1 MDRSSTGVR
10 GVMGMTMLETRAAQA
25 EAIAPAVFG
34 LGGVATPAIPFRAEA
49 AAAVAAEHATAVDRD
64 ARFPAEAIAALKR
77 HRLLGMAVP
86 REFGGEGASMAEVA
100 DVAFKLGRACSS
112 TAMVFTMH
120 QIKVACI
127 MRHGCGSAWHEAMLR
142 RLCEDQWLL
151 ASSTTEGQNGGN
163 VRSSAAAIEA
173 EADAITLDRE
183 STVISY
189 GAEADGIVTTARRS
203 SEAAGSDQVL
213 VVLLREH
220 YRLEPVLQ
228 WDTLGM
234 RGTCSAGFR
243 LQARGSAEQV
253 LPVPYETIHSQTMTP
268 VAHILWGAAWSGIAA
283 AAVERAQNFIRK
295 AARHGKGQ
303 LPPGASHYTK
313 AQSSLRVLRTL
324 VQAGVARYEAALAD
338 ERLFGSLDFHA
349 AMNLL
354 KVDASETAVATV
366 MSAMRACGLSGYRN
380 DGESSIGRHLR
391 DILSSP
397 IMINN
402 DRILA
407 NLATTTLMSAVPT
420 SLMD

>member
-1 MDRSSTGVR
+1 
-10 GVMGMTMLETRAAQA
+10 MTMLETRADQG
-25 EAIAPAVFG
+25 AIAPGVFG
-34 LGGVATPAIPFRAEA
+34 LGGVEAPAIPFRAEA
-49 AAAVAAEHATAVDRD
+49 AAAVAAEHATEVDRD

-86 REFGGEGASMAEVA
+86 REFGGEGASMADVA
-100 DVAFKLGRACSS
+100 DVCFKLGRACSS
-112 TAMVFTMH
+112 AAMVFAMH
-120 QIKVACI
+120 QIKVACV
-127 MRHGCGSAWHEAMLR
+127 MRHACGSAWHEAMLR
-142 RLCEDQWLL
+142 RLCDEQMLL

-163 VRSSAAAIEA
+163 VRSSAAAIES
-173 EADAITLDRE
+173 ETDDAIVLDRE

-243 LQARGSAEQV
+243 LRARGSADQV
-253 LPVPYETIHSQTMTP
+253 LPVAYETIHSQTMTP

-303 LPPGASHYTK
+303 LPPGAAHYTK

-324 VQAGVARYEAALAD
+324 VQAGVVRYEAALAD

-354 KVDASETAVATV
+354 KVDASEIAVATV

-380 DGESSIGRHLR
+380 DGENSIGRHLR

-407 NLATTTLMSAVPT
+407 NLATTSLMSAVPT

>member
-1 MDRSSTGVR
+1 
-10 GVMGMTMLETRAAQA
+10 MTMLETRADQG
-25 EAIAPAVFG
+25 AIAPAVFG
-34 LGGVATPAIPFRAEA
+34 LGGVEAPAIPFRAEA

-64 ARFPAEAIAALKR
+64 ARFPGEAIAALKR

-86 REFGGEGASMAEVA
+86 REFGGEGASMADVA
-100 DVAFKLGRACSS
+100 DVCFKLGRACSS
-112 TAMVFTMH
+112 AAMVFAMH
-120 QIKVACI
+120 QIKVACV
-127 MRHGCGSAWHEAMLR
+127 MRHACGSAWHEAMLR
-142 RLCEDQWLL
+142 RLCDEQMLL

-163 VRSSAAAIEA
+163 VRSSAAAIES
-173 EADAITLDRE
+173 EKDDAIVLDRE

-243 LQARGSAEQV
+243 LRARGSADQV
-253 LPVPYETIHSQTMTP
+253 LPVAYETIHSQTMTP

-303 LPPGASHYTK
+303 LPPGAAHYTK

-324 VQAGVARYEAALAD
+324 VQAGIVRYEAALAD

-354 KVDASETAVATV
+354 KVDASEIAVATV

-407 NLATTTLMSAVPT
+407 NLATTSLMSAVPT

>member
-1 MDRSSTGVR
+1 
-10 GVMGMTMLETRAAQA
+10 MTMLETRADQG
-25 EAIAPAVFG
+25 AIAPAVFG
-34 LGGVATPAIPFRAEA
+34 LGGVEAPAISFRAEA
-49 AAAVAAEHATAVDRD
+49 AAAVAAEHATEVDRD
-64 ARFPAEAIAALKR
+64 ARFPGEAIAALKR

-86 REFGGEGASMAEVA
+86 REFGGEGASMADVA
-100 DVAFKLGRACSS
+100 DVCFKLGRACSS
-112 TAMVFTMH
+112 AAMVFAMH
-120 QIKVACI
+120 QIKVACV
-127 MRHGCGSAWHEAMLR
+127 MRHACGSAWHEAMLR
-142 RLCEDQWLL
+142 RLCDEQMLL

-163 VRSSAAAIEA
+163 VRSSAAAIES
-173 EADAITLDRE
+173 EKDDAIVLDRE

-243 LQARGSAEQV
+243 LRARGSADQV
-253 LPVPYETIHSQTMTP
+253 LPVAYETIHRQTMTP

-303 LPPGASHYTK
+303 LPPGAAHYTK
-313 AQSSLRVLRTL
+313 ALSSLRVLRTL
-324 VQAGVARYEAALAD
+324 VQAGVVRYEAALAD

-407 NLATTTLMSAVPT
+407 NLATTSLMSAVPT

>member
-1 MDRSSTGVR
+1 
-10 GVMGMTMLETRAAQA
+10 MTMLETRADQG
-25 EAIAPAVFG
+25 AIAPAVFG
-34 LGGVATPAIPFRAEA
+34 LGGVEAPAIPFRAEA

-64 ARFPAEAIAALKR
+64 ARFPGEAIAALKR

-86 REFGGEGASMAEVA
+86 REFGGEGASMADVA
-100 DVAFKLGRACSS
+100 DVCFKLGRACSS
-112 TAMVFTMH
+112 AAMVFAMH
-120 QIKVACI
+120 QIKVACV
-127 MRHGCGSAWHEAMLR
+127 MRHACGSAWHEAMLR
-142 RLCEDQWLL
+142 RLCDEQMLL

-163 VRSSAAAIEA
+163 VRSSAAAIES
-173 EADAITLDRE
+173 ETDDAIVLDRE

-243 LQARGSAEQV
+243 LRARGSADQV
-253 LPVPYETIHSQTMTP
+253 LPVAYETIHSQTMTP

-303 LPPGASHYTK
+303 LPPGAAHYTK

-324 VQAGVARYEAALAD
+324 VQAGIVRYEAALAD

-354 KVDASETAVATV
+354 KVDASEIAVATV

-407 NLATTTLMSAVPT
+407 NLATTSLMSAVPT

>member
-1 MDRSSTGVR
+1 
-10 GVMGMTMLETRAAQA
+10 MTMLETRADQG
-25 EAIAPAVFG
+25 AIAPAVFG
-34 LGGVATPAIPFRAEA
+34 LGGVETPAIPFRAEA
-49 AAAVAAEHATAVDRD
+49 AAAVAGEHALSVDRD

-86 REFGGEGASMAEVA
+86 RDLGGEGASTADVA
-100 DVAFKLGRACSS
+100 DVCFKLGRACSS
-112 TAMVFTMH
+112 AAMVFAMH
-120 QIKVACI
+120 QIKVACV
-127 MRHGCGSAWHEAMLR
+127 MRHACGSAWHEAMLR
-142 RLCEDQWLL
+142 RLCDEQMLL

-163 VRSSAAAIEA
+163 VRSSAAAIES
-173 EADAITLDRE
+173 ETDDAIVLDRE

-220 YRLEPVLQ
+220 YGLEPVLQ

-243 LQARGSAEQV
+243 LRARGSADQV
-253 LPVPYETIHSQTMTP
+253 LPVAYETIHSQTMTP

-303 LPPGASHYTK
+303 LPPGAAHYTK

-324 VQAGVARYEAALAD
+324 VQAGIVRYEAALAD
-338 ERLFGSLDFHA
+338 ECLFGSLDFHA

-354 KVDASETAVATV
+354 KVDASEIAVATV

-407 NLATTTLMSAVPT
+407 NLGTTSLMSAVPT

>member
-1 MDRSSTGVR
+1 
-10 GVMGMTMLETRAAQA
+10 MTMLETRADQG
-25 EAIAPAVFG
+25 AIAPAVFG
-34 LGGVATPAIPFRAEA
+34 LGGVEAPAIPFRAEA
-49 AAAVAAEHATAVDRD
+49 AAAVAAEHATEVDRD
-64 ARFPAEAIAALKR
+64 ARFPGEAIAALKR

-86 REFGGEGASMAEVA
+86 REFGGEGASMADVA
-100 DVAFKLGRACSS
+100 DVCFKLGRACSS
-112 TAMVFTMH
+112 AAMVFAMH
-120 QIKVACI
+120 QIKVACV
-127 MRHGCGSAWHEAMLR
+127 MRHACGSAWHEAMLR
-142 RLCEDQWLL
+142 RLCDEQMLL

-163 VRSSAAAIEA
+163 VRSSAAAIES
-173 EADAITLDRE
+173 ETDDAIVLDRE

-243 LQARGSAEQV
+243 LRARGSADQV
-253 LPVPYETIHSQTMTP
+253 LPVAYETIHSQTMTP

-303 LPPGASHYTK
+303 LPPGAAHYTK

-324 VQAGVARYEAALAD
+324 VQAGIVRYEAALAD

-354 KVDASETAVATV
+354 KVDASEIAVATV

-407 NLATTTLMSAVPT
+407 NLATTSLMSAVPT

>member
-1 MDRSSTGVR
+1 
-10 GVMGMTMLETRAAQA
+10 MTMLETRADQG
-25 EAIAPAVFG
+25 AIAPAVFG
-34 LGGVATPAIPFRAEA
+34 LGGVEAPAIPFRAEA
-49 AAAVAAEHATAVDRD
+49 AAAVAAEHATEVDRD
-64 ARFPAEAIAALKR
+64 ARFPGEAIAALKR

-86 REFGGEGASMAEVA
+86 GEFGGEGASMADVA
-100 DVAFKLGRACSS
+100 DVCFKLGRACSS
-112 TAMVFTMH
+112 AAMVFAMH
-120 QIKVACI
+120 QIKVACV
-127 MRHGCGSAWHEAMLR
+127 MRHACGSAWHEAMLR
-142 RLCEDQWLL
+142 RLCDEQMLL

-163 VRSSAAAIEA
+163 VRSSAAAIES
-173 EADAITLDRE
+173 ETDDAIVLDRE

-243 LQARGSAEQV
+243 LRARGSADQV
-253 LPVPYETIHSQTMTP
+253 LPVAYETIHSQTMTP

-303 LPPGASHYTK
+303 LPPGAAHYTK

-324 VQAGVARYEAALAD
+324 VQAGIVRYEAALAD

-407 NLATTTLMSAVPT
+407 NLATTSLMSAVPT

>member
-1 MDRSSTGVR
+1 
-10 GVMGMTMLETRAAQA
+10 MTMLETRADQG
-25 EAIAPAVFG
+25 AIAPAVFG
-34 LGGVATPAIPFRAEA
+34 LGGVEAPAISFRAEA
-49 AAAVAAEHATAVDRD
+49 AAAVAAEHATEVDRD
-64 ARFPAEAIAALKR
+64 ARFPGEAIAALKR

-86 REFGGEGASMAEVA
+86 REFGGEGASMADVA
-100 DVAFKLGRACSS
+100 DVCFKLGRACSS
-112 TAMVFTMH
+112 AAMVFAMH
-120 QIKVACI
+120 QIKVACV
-127 MRHGCGSAWHEAMLR
+127 MRHACGSAWHEAMLR
-142 RLCEDQWLL
+142 RLCDEQMLL

-163 VRSSAAAIEA
+163 VRSSAAAIES
-173 EADAITLDRE
+173 ETDDAIVLDRE

-243 LQARGSAEQV
+243 LRARGSADQV
-253 LPVPYETIHSQTMTP
+253 LPVAYETIHSQTMTP

-303 LPPGASHYTK
+303 LPPGAAHYTK

-324 VQAGVARYEAALAD
+324 VQAGIVRYEAALAD

-354 KVDASETAVATV
+354 KVDASEIAVATV

-407 NLATTTLMSAVPT
+407 NLATTSLMSAVPT

>member
-1 MDRSSTGVR
+1 
-10 GVMGMTMLETRAAQA
+10 MTMLETRADQG
-25 EAIAPAVFG
+25 AIAPAVFG
-34 LGGVATPAIPFRAEA
+34 LGGVEAPAIPFRAEA
-49 AAAVAAEHATAVDRD
+49 AAAVAAEHATEVDRD

-77 HRLLGMAVP
+77 HRVLGMAVP
-86 REFGGEGASMAEVA
+86 REFGGEGASMADVA
-100 DVAFKLGRACSS
+100 DVCFKLGRACSS
-112 TAMVFTMH
+112 AAMVFAMH
-120 QIKVACI
+120 QIKVACV
-127 MRHGCGSAWHEAMLR
+127 MRHACGSAWHEAMLR
-142 RLCEDQWLL
+142 RLCDEQMLL

-163 VRSSAAAIEA
+163 VRSSAAAIES
-173 EADAITLDRE
+173 EMDDAIVLDRE

-243 LQARGSAEQV
+243 LRARGSADQV
-253 LPVPYETIHSQTMTP
+253 LPVAYETIHSQTMTP

-303 LPPGASHYTK
+303 LPPGAAHYTK

-324 VQAGVARYEAALAD
+324 VQAGVVRYEAALAD

-407 NLATTTLMSAVPT
+407 NLATTSLMSAVPT

>member
-1 MDRSSTGVR
+1 
-10 GVMGMTMLETRAAQA
+10 MTMLETRADQG
-25 EAIAPAVFG
+25 AIAPAVFG
-34 LGGVATPAIPFRAEA
+34 LGGVEAPAISFRAEA
-49 AAAVAAEHATAVDRD
+49 AAAVAAEHATEVDRD
-64 ARFPAEAIAALKR
+64 ARFPGEAIAALKR

-86 REFGGEGASMAEVA
+86 REFGGEGASMADVA
-100 DVAFKLGRACSS
+100 DVCFKLGRACSS
-112 TAMVFTMH
+112 AAMVFAMH
-120 QIKVACI
+120 QIKVACV
-127 MRHGCGSAWHEAMLR
+127 MRHACGSVWHEAMLR
-142 RLCEDQWLL
+142 RLCDEQMLL

-163 VRSSAAAIEA
+163 VRSSAAAIES
-173 EADAITLDRE
+173 ETDDAIVLDRE

-243 LQARGSAEQV
+243 LRARGSADQV
-253 LPVPYETIHSQTMTP
+253 LPVAYETIHSQTMTP

-303 LPPGASHYTK
+303 LPPGAAHYTK

-324 VQAGVARYEAALAD
+324 VQAGVVRYEAALAD

-407 NLATTTLMSAVPT
+407 NLATTSLMSAVPT

>member
-1 MDRSSTGVR
+1 
-10 GVMGMTMLETRAAQA
+10 MTMLETRADQG
-25 EAIAPAVFG
+25 AIAPAVFG
-34 LGGVATPAIPFRAEA
+34 LGGVEAPAIPFRAEA
-49 AAAVAAEHATAVDRD
+49 AAAVAAEHATEVDRD

-77 HRLLGMAVP
+77 HRVLGMAVP
-86 REFGGEGASMAEVA
+86 REFGGEGASMADVA
-100 DVAFKLGRACSS
+100 DVCFKLGRACSS
-112 TAMVFTMH
+112 AAMVFAMH
-120 QIKVACI
+120 QIKVACV
-127 MRHGCGSAWHEAMLR
+127 MRHACGSAWHEAMLR
-142 RLCEDQWLL
+142 RLCDEQMLL

-163 VRSSAAAIEA
+163 VRSSAAAIES
-173 EADAITLDRE
+173 EADDAIVLDRE

-243 LQARGSAEQV
+243 LRARGSADQV
-253 LPVPYETIHSQTMTP
+253 LPVAYETIHSQTMTP

-303 LPPGASHYTK
+303 LPPGAAHYTK

-324 VQAGVARYEAALAD
+324 VQAGIVRYEAALAD

-354 KVDASETAVATV
+354 KVDASEIAVATV

-407 NLATTTLMSAVPT
+407 NLATTSLMSAVPT

>member
-1 MDRSSTGVR
+1 
-10 GVMGMTMLETRAAQA
+10 MTMLETRADQG
-25 EAIAPAVFG
+25 AIAPAVFG
-34 LGGVATPAIPFRAEA
+34 LGGVEAPAIPFRAEA
-49 AAAVAAEHATAVDRD
+49 AAAVAAEHATEVDRD

-77 HRLLGMAVP
+77 HRVLGMAVP
-86 REFGGEGASMAEVA
+86 REFGGEGASMADVA
-100 DVAFKLGRACSS
+100 DVCFKLGRACSS
-112 TAMVFTMH
+112 AAMVFAMH
-120 QIKVACI
+120 QIKVACV
-127 MRHGCGSAWHEAMLR
+127 MRHACGSAWHEAMLR
-142 RLCEDQWLL
+142 RLCDEQMLL

-163 VRSSAAAIEA
+163 VRSSAAAIES
-173 EADAITLDRE
+173 EMDDAIVLDRE

-243 LQARGSAEQV
+243 LRARGSADQV
-253 LPVPYETIHSQTMTP
+253 LPVAYETIHSQTMTP

-303 LPPGASHYTK
+303 LPPGAAHYTK

-324 VQAGVARYEAALAD
+324 VQAGIVRYEAALAD

-407 NLATTTLMSAVPT
+407 NLATTSLMSAVPT

>member
-1 MDRSSTGVR
+1 
-10 GVMGMTMLETRAAQA
+10 MTMLETRADQG
-25 EAIAPAVFG
+25 AIAPAVFG
-34 LGGVATPAIPFRAEA
+34 LGGVEAPAIPFRAEA
-49 AAAVAAEHATAVDRD
+49 AAAVAAEHATEVDRD
-64 ARFPAEAIAALKR
+64 ARFPGEAIAALKR

-86 REFGGEGASMAEVA
+86 REFGGEGASMADVA
-100 DVAFKLGRACSS
+100 DVCFKLGRACSS
-112 TAMVFTMH
+112 AAMVFAMH
-120 QIKVACI
+120 QIKVACV
-127 MRHGCGSAWHEAMLR
+127 MRHACGSAWHEAMLR
-142 RLCEDQWLL
+142 RLCDEQMLL

-163 VRSSAAAIEA
+163 VRSSAAAIES
-173 EADAITLDRE
+173 EADDAIVLDRE

-243 LQARGSAEQV
+243 LRARGSADQV
-253 LPVPYETIHSQTMTP
+253 LPVAYETIHSQTMTP

-303 LPPGASHYTK
+303 LPPGAAHYTK

-324 VQAGVARYEAALAD
+324 VQAGIVRYEAALAD

-354 KVDASETAVATV
+354 KVDASEIAVATV

-407 NLATTTLMSAVPT
+407 NLATTSLMSAVPT

>member
-1 MDRSSTGVR
+1 
-10 GVMGMTMLETRAAQA
+10 MTMLETRADQG
-25 EAIAPAVFG
+25 AIAPAVFG
-34 LGGVATPAIPFRAEA
+34 LGGVEAPAISFRAEA
-49 AAAVAAEHATAVDRD
+49 AAAVAAEHATEVDRD
-64 ARFPAEAIAALKR
+64 ARFPGEAIAALKR

-86 REFGGEGASMAEVA
+86 REFGGEGASMADVA
-100 DVAFKLGRACSS
+100 DVCFKLGRACSS
-112 TAMVFTMH
+112 AAMVFAMH
-120 QIKVACI
+120 QIKVACV
-127 MRHGCGSAWHEAMLR
+127 MRHACGSAWHEAMLR
-142 RLCEDQWLL
+142 RLCDEQMLL

-163 VRSSAAAIEA
+163 VRSSAAAIES
-173 EADAITLDRE
+173 EADDAIVLDRE

-243 LQARGSAEQV
+243 LRARGSADQV
-253 LPVPYETIHSQTMTP
+253 LPVAYETIHSQTMTP

-303 LPPGASHYTK
+303 LPPGAAHYTK

-324 VQAGVARYEAALAD
+324 VQAGVVRYEAALAD

-349 AMNLL
+349 TMNLL

-407 NLATTTLMSAVPT
+407 NLATTSLMSAVPT

>member
-1 MDRSSTGVR
+1 
-10 GVMGMTMLETRAAQA
+10 MTMLETRADQG
-25 EAIAPAVFG
+25 AIAPAVFG
-34 LGGVATPAIPFRAEA
+34 LGGVEAPAIPFRAEA

-64 ARFPAEAIAALKR
+64 ARFPGEAIAALKR

-86 REFGGEGASMAEVA
+86 REFGGEGASMADVA
-100 DVAFKLGRACSS
+100 DVCFKLGRACSS
-112 TAMVFTMH
+112 AAMVFAMH
-120 QIKVACI
+120 QIKVACV
-127 MRHGCGSAWHEAMLR
+127 MRHACGSAWHEAMLR
-142 RLCEDQWLL
+142 RLCDEQMLL

-163 VRSSAAAIEA
+163 VRSSAAAIES
-173 EADAITLDRE
+173 ETDDAIVLDRE

-243 LQARGSAEQV
+243 LRARGSADQV
-253 LPVPYETIHSQTMTP
+253 LPVAYETIHSQTMTP

-303 LPPGASHYTK
+303 LPPGAAHYTK

-324 VQAGVARYEAALAD
+324 VQAGVVRYEAALAD

-354 KVDASETAVATV
+354 KVDASEIAVATV

-407 NLATTTLMSAVPT
+407 NLATTSLMSAVPT

>member
-1 MDRSSTGVR
+1 
-10 GVMGMTMLETRAAQA
+10 MTMLETRADQG
-25 EAIAPAVFG
+25 AIAPAVFG
-34 LGGVATPAIPFRAEA
+34 LGGVEAPAISFRAEA
-49 AAAVAAEHATAVDRD
+49 AAAVAAEHATEVDRD
-64 ARFPAEAIAALKR
+64 ARFPGEAIAALKR

-86 REFGGEGASMAEVA
+86 REFGGEGASMADVA
-100 DVAFKLGRACSS
+100 DVCFKLGRACSS
-112 TAMVFTMH
+112 AAMVFAMH
-120 QIKVACI
+120 QIKVACV
-127 MRHGCGSAWHEAMLR
+127 MRHACGSVWHEAMLR
-142 RLCEDQWLL
+142 RLCDEQMLL

-163 VRSSAAAIEA
+163 VRSSAAAIES
-173 EADAITLDRE
+173 ETDDAIVLDRE

-220 YRLEPVLQ
+220 YGLEPVLQ

-243 LQARGSAEQV
+243 LRARGSADQV
-253 LPVPYETIHSQTMTP
+253 LPVAYETIHSQTMTP

-303 LPPGASHYTK
+303 LPPGAAHYTK

-324 VQAGVARYEAALAD
+324 VQAGVVRYEAALAD

-407 NLATTTLMSAVPT
+407 NLATTSLMSAVPT

>member
-1 MDRSSTGVR
+1 
-10 GVMGMTMLETRAAQA
+10 MTMLETRADQG
-25 EAIAPAVFG
+25 AIAPAVFG
-34 LGGVATPAIPFRAEA
+34 LGGVEAPAIPFRAEA

-64 ARFPAEAIAALKR
+64 ARFPGEAIAALKR

-86 REFGGEGASMAEVA
+86 GEFGGEGASMADVA
-100 DVAFKLGRACSS
+100 DVCFKLGRACSS
-112 TAMVFTMH
+112 AAMVFAMH
-120 QIKVACI
+120 QIKVACV
-127 MRHGCGSAWHEAMLR
+127 MRHACGSAWHEAMLR
-142 RLCEDQWLL
+142 RLCDEQMLL

-163 VRSSAAAIEA
+163 VRSSAAAIES
-173 EADAITLDRE
+173 ETDDAIVLDRE

-243 LQARGSAEQV
+243 LRARGSADQV
-253 LPVPYETIHSQTMTP
+253 LPVAYETIHSQTMTP

-303 LPPGASHYTK
+303 LPPGAAHYTK

-324 VQAGVARYEAALAD
+324 VQAGIVRYEAALAD

-354 KVDASETAVATV
+354 KVDASEIAVATV

-407 NLATTTLMSAVPT
+407 NLATTSLMSAVPT

>member
-1 MDRSSTGVR
+1 
-10 GVMGMTMLETRAAQA
+10 MTMLETRADQG
-25 EAIAPAVFG
+25 AIAPAVFG
-34 LGGVATPAIPFRAEA
+34 LGGVEAPAIPFRAEA
-49 AAAVAAEHATAVDRD
+49 AAAVAAEHATEVDRD

-77 HRLLGMAVP
+77 HRVLGMAVP
-86 REFGGEGASMAEVA
+86 REFGGEGASMADVA
-100 DVAFKLGRACSS
+100 DVCFKLGRACSS
-112 TAMVFTMH
+112 AAMVFAMH
-120 QIKVACI
+120 QIKVACV
-127 MRHGCGSAWHEAMLR
+127 MRHACGSAWHEAMLR
-142 RLCEDQWLL
+142 RLCDEQMLL

-163 VRSSAAAIEA
+163 VRSSAAAIES
-173 EADAITLDRE
+173 EMDDAIVLDRE

-243 LQARGSAEQV
+243 LRARGSADQV
-253 LPVPYETIHSQTMTP
+253 LPVAYETIHSQTMTP

-303 LPPGASHYTK
+303 LPPGAAHYTK

-324 VQAGVARYEAALAD
+324 VQAGVVRYEAALAD

-354 KVDASETAVATV
+354 KVDASEIAVATV

-407 NLATTTLMSAVPT
+407 NLATTSLMSAVPT

>member
-1 MDRSSTGVR
+1 
-10 GVMGMTMLETRAAQA
+10 MTMLETRADQG
-25 EAIAPAVFG
+25 AIAPGVFG
-34 LGGVATPAIPFRAEA
+34 LGGVEAPAIPFRAEA
-49 AAAVAAEHATAVDRD
+49 AAAVAAEHATEVDRD

-86 REFGGEGASMAEVA
+86 REFGGEGASMADVA
-100 DVAFKLGRACSS
+100 DVCFKLGRACSS
-112 TAMVFTMH
+112 AAMVFAMH
-120 QIKVACI
+120 QIKVACV
-127 MRHGCGSAWHEAMLR
+127 MRHACGSAWHEAMLR
-142 RLCEDQWLL
+142 RLCDEQMLL

-163 VRSSAAAIEA
+163 VRSSAAAIES
-173 EADAITLDRE
+173 ETDDAIVLDRE

-243 LQARGSAEQV
+243 LRARGSADQV
-253 LPVPYETIHSQTMTP
+253 LPVAYETIHSQTMTP

-303 LPPGASHYTK
+303 LPPGAAHYTK

-324 VQAGVARYEAALAD
+324 VQAGVVRYEAALAD

-354 KVDASETAVATV
+354 KVDASEIAVATV

-407 NLATTTLMSAVPT
+407 NLATTSLMSAVPT

>member
-1 MDRSSTGVR
+1 
-10 GVMGMTMLETRAAQA
+10 MTMLETRADQG
-25 EAIAPAVFG
+25 AIAPGVFG
-34 LGGVATPAIPFRAEA
+34 LGGVEAPAIPFRAEA
-49 AAAVAAEHATAVDRD
+49 AAAVAAEHATEVDRD

-86 REFGGEGASMAEVA
+86 REFGGEGASMADVA
-100 DVAFKLGRACSS
+100 DVCFKLGRACSS
-112 TAMVFTMH
+112 AAMVFAMH
-120 QIKVACI
+120 QIKVACV
-127 MRHGCGSAWHEAMLR
+127 MRHACGSAWHEAMLR
-142 RLCEDQWLL
+142 RLCDEQMLL

-163 VRSSAAAIEA
+163 VRSSAAAIES
-173 EADAITLDRE
+173 ETDDAIVLDRE

-243 LQARGSAEQV
+243 LRARGSADQV
-253 LPVPYETIHSQTMTP
+253 LPVAYETIHSQTMTP

-303 LPPGASHYTK
+303 LPPGAAHYTK

-324 VQAGVARYEAALAD
+324 VQAGVVRYEAALAD

-407 NLATTTLMSAVPT
+407 NLATTSLMSAVPT

>member
-1 MDRSSTGVR
+1 
-10 GVMGMTMLETRAAQA
+10 MTMLETRADQG
-25 EAIAPAVFG
+25 AIAPAVFG
-34 LGGVATPAIPFRAEA
+34 LGGVEAPAIPFRAEA

-64 ARFPAEAIAALKR
+64 ARFPGEAIAALKR

-86 REFGGEGASMAEVA
+86 GEFGGEGASMADVA
-100 DVAFKLGRACSS
+100 DVCFKLGRACSS
-112 TAMVFTMH
+112 AAMVFAMH
-120 QIKVACI
+120 QIKVACV
-127 MRHGCGSAWHEAMLR
+127 MRHACGSAWHEAMLR
-142 RLCEDQWLL
+142 RLCDEQMLL

-163 VRSSAAAIEA
+163 VRSSAAAIES
-173 EADAITLDRE
+173 ETDDAIVLDRE

-243 LQARGSAEQV
+243 LRAGGSADQV
-253 LPVPYETIHSQTMTP
+253 LPVAYETIHSQTMTP

-303 LPPGASHYTK
+303 LPPGAAHYTK

-324 VQAGVARYEAALAD
+324 VQAGIVRYEAALAD

-354 KVDASETAVATV
+354 KVDASEIAVATV

-407 NLATTTLMSAVPT
+407 NLATTSLMSAVPT

>member
-1 MDRSSTGVR
+1 
-10 GVMGMTMLETRAAQA
+10 MTMLETRADQG
-25 EAIAPAVFG
+25 AIAPAVFG
-34 LGGVATPAIPFRAEA
+34 LGGVEAPAIPFRAEA
-49 AAAVAAEHATAVDRD
+49 AAAVAAEHATEVDRD
-64 ARFPAEAIAALKR
+64 ARFPGEAIAALKR

-86 REFGGEGASMAEVA
+86 GEFGGEGASMADVA
-100 DVAFKLGRACSS
+100 DVCFKLGRACSS
-112 TAMVFTMH
+112 AAMVFAMH
-120 QIKVACI
+120 QIKVACV
-127 MRHGCGSAWHEAMLR
+127 MRHACGSAWHEAMLR
-142 RLCEDQWLL
+142 RLCDEQMLL

-163 VRSSAAAIEA
+163 VRSSAAAIES
-173 EADAITLDRE
+173 ETDDAIVLDRE

-243 LQARGSAEQV
+243 LRARGSADQV
-253 LPVPYETIHSQTMTP
+253 LPVAYETIHSQTMTP
-268 VAHILWGAAWSGIAA
+268 MAHILWGAAWSGIAA

-303 LPPGASHYTK
+303 LPPGAAHYTK

-324 VQAGVARYEAALAD
+324 VQAGIVRYEAALAD

-407 NLATTTLMSAVPT
+407 NLATTSLMSAVPT

>member
-1 MDRSSTGVR
+1 
-10 GVMGMTMLETRAAQA
+10 MTMLETRADQG
-25 EAIAPAVFG
+25 AIAPAVFG
-34 LGGVATPAIPFRAEA
+34 LGGVEAPAISFRAEA
-49 AAAVAAEHATAVDRD
+49 AAAVAAEHATEVDRD
-64 ARFPAEAIAALKR
+64 ARFPGEAIAALKR

-86 REFGGEGASMAEVA
+86 REFGGEGASMADVA
-100 DVAFKLGRACSS
+100 DVCFKLGRACSS
-112 TAMVFTMH
+112 AAMVFAMH
-120 QIKVACI
+120 QIKVACV
-127 MRHGCGSAWHEAMLR
+127 MRHACGSAWHEAMLR
-142 RLCEDQWLL
+142 RLCDEQMLL

-163 VRSSAAAIEA
+163 VRSSAAAIES
-173 EADAITLDRE
+173 EKDDAIVLDRE

-243 LQARGSAEQV
+243 LRARGSADQV
-253 LPVPYETIHSQTMTP
+253 LPVAYETIHSQTMTP

-303 LPPGASHYTK
+303 LPPGAAHYTK

-324 VQAGVARYEAALAD
+324 VQAGVVRYEAALAD

-354 KVDASETAVATV
+354 KVDASEIAVATV

-407 NLATTTLMSAVPT
+407 NLATTSLMSAVPT

>member
-1 MDRSSTGVR
+1 
-10 GVMGMTMLETRAAQA
+10 MTMLETRADQG
-25 EAIAPAVFG
+25 AIAPAVFG
-34 LGGVATPAIPFRAEA
+34 LGGVEAPAIPFRAEA

-64 ARFPAEAIAALKR
+64 ARFPGEAIAALKR

-86 REFGGEGASMAEVA
+86 REFGGEGASMADVA
-100 DVAFKLGRACSS
+100 DVCFKLGRACSS
-112 TAMVFTMH
+112 AAMVFAMH
-120 QIKVACI
+120 QIKVACV
-127 MRHGCGSAWHEAMLR
+127 MRHACGSAWHEAMLR
-142 RLCEDQWLL
+142 RLCDEQMLL

-163 VRSSAAAIEA
+163 VRSSAAAIES
-173 EADAITLDRE
+173 ETDDAIVLDRE

-243 LQARGSAEQV
+243 LRARGSADQV
-253 LPVPYETIHSQTMTP
+253 LPVAYETIHSQTMTP

-303 LPPGASHYTK
+303 LPPGAAHYTK

-324 VQAGVARYEAALAD
+324 VQAGVVRYEAALAD

-349 AMNLL
+349 TMNLL

-407 NLATTTLMSAVPT
+407 NLATTSLMSAVPT

>member
-1 MDRSSTGVR
+1 
-10 GVMGMTMLETRAAQA
+10 MTMLETRADQG
-25 EAIAPAVFG
+25 AIAPAVFG
-34 LGGVATPAIPFRAEA
+34 LGGVEAPAISFRAEA
-49 AAAVAAEHATAVDRD
+49 AAAVAAEHATEVDRD
-64 ARFPAEAIAALKR
+64 ARFPGEAIAALKR

-86 REFGGEGASMAEVA
+86 REFGGEGASMADVA
-100 DVAFKLGRACSS
+100 DVCFKLGRACSS
-112 TAMVFTMH
+112 AAMVFAMH
-120 QIKVACI
+120 QIKVACV
-127 MRHGCGSAWHEAMLR
+127 MRHACGSAWHEAMLR
-142 RLCEDQWLL
+142 RLCDEQMLL

-163 VRSSAAAIEA
+163 VRSSAAAIES
-173 EADAITLDRE
+173 EADDAIVLDRE

-243 LQARGSAEQV
+243 LRARGSADQV
-253 LPVPYETIHSQTMTP
+253 LPVAYETIHSQTMTP

-303 LPPGASHYTK
+303 LPPGAAHYTK

-324 VQAGVARYEAALAD
+324 VQAGVVRYEAALAD

-407 NLATTTLMSAVPT
+407 NLATTSLMSAVPT

>member
-1 MDRSSTGVR
+1 
-10 GVMGMTMLETRAAQA
+10 MTMLETRADQG
-25 EAIAPAVFG
+25 AIAPAVFG
-34 LGGVATPAIPFRAEA
+34 LGGVEAPAISFRAEA
-49 AAAVAAEHATAVDRD
+49 AAAVAAEHATEVDRD
-64 ARFPAEAIAALKR
+64 ARFPGEAIAALKR

-86 REFGGEGASMAEVA
+86 REFGGEGASMADVA
-100 DVAFKLGRACSS
+100 DVCFKLGRACSS
-112 TAMVFTMH
+112 AAMVFAMH
-120 QIKVACI
+120 QIKVACV
-127 MRHGCGSAWHEAMLR
+127 MRHACGSAWHEAMLR
-142 RLCEDQWLL
+142 RLCDEQMLL

-163 VRSSAAAIEA
+163 VRSSAAAIES
-173 EADAITLDRE
+173 EADDAIVLDRE

-243 LQARGSAEQV
+243 LRARGSADQV
-253 LPVPYETIHSQTMTP
+253 LPVAYETIHSQTMTP

-303 LPPGASHYTK
+303 LPPGAAHYTK

-324 VQAGVARYEAALAD
+324 VQAGVVRYEAALAD

-354 KVDASETAVATV
+354 KVDASEIAVATV

-407 NLATTTLMSAVPT
+407 NLATTSLMSAVPT

>member
-1 MDRSSTGVR
+1 
-10 GVMGMTMLETRAAQA
+10 MTMLETRADQG
-25 EAIAPAVFG
+25 AIAPAVFG
-34 LGGVATPAIPFRAEA
+34 LGGVEAPAISFRAEA
-49 AAAVAAEHATAVDRD
+49 AAAVAAEHATEVDRD
-64 ARFPAEAIAALKR
+64 ARFPGEAIAALKR

-86 REFGGEGASMAEVA
+86 REFGGEGASMADVA
-100 DVAFKLGRACSS
+100 DVCFKLGRACSS
-112 TAMVFTMH
+112 AAMVFAMH
-120 QIKVACI
+120 QIKVACV
-127 MRHGCGSAWHEAMLR
+127 MRHACGSAWHEAMLR
-142 RLCEDQWLL
+142 RLCDEQMLL

-163 VRSSAAAIEA
+163 VRSSAAAIES
-173 EADAITLDRE
+173 EADDAIVLDRE

-243 LQARGSAEQV
+243 LRARGSADQV
-253 LPVPYETIHSQTMTP
+253 LPVAYETIHSQTMTP

-303 LPPGASHYTK
+303 LPPGAAHYTK

-324 VQAGVARYEAALAD
+324 VQAGIVRYEAALAD

-354 KVDASETAVATV
+354 KVDASEIAVATV

-407 NLATTTLMSAVPT
+407 NLATTSLMSAVPT

>member
-1 MDRSSTGVR
+1 
-10 GVMGMTMLETRAAQA
+10 MTMLETRADQG
-25 EAIAPAVFG
+25 AIAPAVFG
-34 LGGVATPAIPFRAEA
+34 LGGVEAPAIPFRAEA
-49 AAAVAAEHATAVDRD
+49 AAAVAAEHATEVDRD

-77 HRLLGMAVP
+77 HRVLGMAVP
-86 REFGGEGASMAEVA
+86 REFGGEGASMADVA
-100 DVAFKLGRACSS
+100 DVCFKLGRACSS
-112 TAMVFTMH
+112 AAMVFAMH
-120 QIKVACI
+120 QIKVACV
-127 MRHGCGSAWHEAMLR
+127 MRHACGSAWHEAMLR
-142 RLCEDQWLL
+142 RLCDEQMLL

-163 VRSSAAAIEA
+163 VRSSAAAIES
-173 EADAITLDRE
+173 EMDDAIVLDRE

-243 LQARGSAEQV
+243 LRARGSADQV
-253 LPVPYETIHSQTMTP
+253 LPVAYETIHSQTMTP

-303 LPPGASHYTK
+303 LPPGAAHYTK

-324 VQAGVARYEAALAD
+324 VQAGVVRYEAALAD

-349 AMNLL
+349 TMNLL

-407 NLATTTLMSAVPT
+407 NLATTSLMSAVPT

>member
-1 MDRSSTGVR
+1 
-10 GVMGMTMLETRAAQA
+10 MTMLETRADQG
-25 EAIAPAVFG
+25 AIAPAVFG
-34 LGGVATPAIPFRAEA
+34 LGGVETPAIPFRAEA
-49 AAAVAAEHATAVDRD
+49 AAAVAGEHALSVDRD

-86 REFGGEGASMAEVA
+86 RDLGGEGASTADVA
-100 DVAFKLGRACSS
+100 DVCFKLGRACSS
-112 TAMVFTMH
+112 AAMVFAMH
-120 QIKVACI
+120 QIKVACV
-127 MRHGCGSAWHEAMLR
+127 MRHACGSTWHEAMLR
-142 RLCEDQWLL
+142 RLCDEQMLL

-163 VRSSAAAIEA
+163 VRSSAAAIES
-173 EADAITLDRE
+173 ETDDAIVLDRE

-203 SEAAGSDQVL
+203 SEAAGSNQVL

-220 YRLEPVLQ
+220 YGLEPVLQ

-243 LQARGSAEQV
+243 LRARGSADQV
-253 LPVPYETIHSQTMTP
+253 LPVAYETIHSRTMTP

-303 LPPGASHYTK
+303 LPPGAAHYTK

-324 VQAGVARYEAALAD
+324 VQAGIVRYEAALAD

-354 KVDASETAVATV
+354 KVDASEIAVATV

-407 NLATTTLMSAVPT
+407 NLATTSLMSAVPT